1 MKIRVEQ
8 LHYAYNQGTPLEF
21 KALEDVSFSVAGGGF
36 LGILGGTGSGK
47 TTLIKN
53 LNGLLYPTMGR
64 VLIDGRDTKSFGP
77 GLARKVGIVFQRPE
91 RQLFEDTVFGDVSFV
106 LRRFSGLSQK
116 EIRQKARLTLLQLR
130 LNLDELGGRSP
141 RSLSDGEKRK
151 VAIAGILINEP
162 EILVLDEPLVGLD
175 PPSVVDLIEVLEQM
189 KTTGERTIVVVSH
202 DMGAFLPLLDQI
214 VVLSHGRMA
223 AFGTPDDV
231 CRCLREDPNM
241 AEMLPEIAVLVH
253 DLRSAGCSIPP
264 NEFRIPILARE
275 LAKLAGVAGS

>member
-21 KALEDVSFSVAGGGF
+21 KALEEVSFTVAHGGF

-47 TTLIKN
+47 TTLIKA

-64 VLIDGRDTKSFGP
+64 VLINGTDTKSFGP
-77 GLARKVGIVFQRPE
+77 GLARKVGVVFQRPE
-91 RQLFEDTVFGDVSFV
+91 RQLFEDTVFNDVSFV
-106 LRRFSGLSQK
+106 LRRFSGRSQK
-116 EIRQKARLTLLQLR
+116 EIREKARLALLQVG
-130 LNLDELGGRSP
+130 LNLDELGDRSP

-151 VAIAGILINEP
+151 VAISGILLNEP
-162 EILVLDEPLVGLD
+162 EILVLDEPMVGLD

-189 KTTGERTIVVVSH
+189 KTTGEKTIVVVSH

-214 VVLSHGRMA
+214 VALNHGRMA
-223 AFGTPDDV
+223 AFGSPEDV
-231 CRCLREDPNM
+231 CRCLREDPKM
-241 AEMLPEIAVLVH
+241 IEMLPEIAVLVY

-275 LAKLAGVAGS
+275 LAKLAGVVSS